1 MSTEAIN
8 SIKEKFSGRIT
19 EFLEHNKQRY
29 YILIDKKDLLDV
41 VRFVFKDLGARY
53 QIVSGLDTPKAI
65 EMVYHFSF
73 DESGK
78 VVSIRTFLS
87 REKPEVES
95 ISSIVTGA
103 QWIEREIHDILGV
116 KFLNH
121 PDPRRFLMADDW
133 PEGVHPLRK
142 EFKGNG

>member
-8 SIKEKFSGRIT
+8 SIKEKFSGQIT

-29 YILIDKKDLLDV
+29 YISIDKKDLLDV

-53 QIVSGLDTPKAI
+53 IIVSALDTPQAI

-73 DESGK
+73 DKSGK

-87 REKPEVES
+87 RENPEVES
-95 ISSIVTGA
+95 ISAIVTGA
-103 QWIEREIHDILGV
+103 QWIEREMHDILGV
-116 KFLNH
+116 NFLNH
-121 PDPRRFLMADDW
+121 PDPRRFLMSDDW
-133 PEGVHPLRK
+133 PEGVYPLRK
-142 EFKGNG
+142 EFKDNG